1 MYDIVNKI
9 SALNLPKE
17 VYPNIPKFYASFSDD
32 LVTLEEL
39 KEKVGYLTSKGIAI
53 TKPSQVKIFSLPLD
67 FIKNQVEQAEK
78 LGLLDMFIS
87 DPTRISSTE
96 LFQRLSYVM
105 SLNETLKDEK
115 GKYSKILFNKKEFD
129 RRYGV
134 DYLTKEK
141 DDNIKVETTNNNEEK
156 VVKEETVSQTNTSLD
171 DLSSEVEKAMNAI
184 TAEPIVENP
193 VKDVKPVETQVEA
206 VVEPVVE
213 APVQEVTSSEHE
225 DVNPYVMALSKE
237 QTIRLDDEMLA
248 RFEDLTAHLKNVL
261 ITLGYSDEIDGTKSD
276 NLIKLLTSGV
286 TEEREILYYTLTYNK
301 NLTDEEKVSIY
312 KSMKYLEKIGFSKDD
327 IAYMMENTPEKFI
340 ELLKEQKKLVTE
352 NISYLKD
359 LGVTNYQDIFLKFYE
374 MFLMDNSNFIAIFSK
389 YEKEDLIEKLK
400 KNINIVEFL

>member
-96 LFQRLSYVM
+96 LFKRLSYVM

-156 VVKEETVSQTNTSLD
+156 AVKEETVSQTNTSLD

-193 VKDVKPVETQVEA
+193 VKDVEPIETHVEVA
-206 VVEPVVE
+206 SEPINE
-213 APVQEVTSSEHE
+213 SSVQEVTPVNNPSEVE

-312 KSMKYLEKIGFSKDD
+312 KAID
-327 IAYMMENTPEKFI
+327 N
-340 ELLKEQKKLVTE
+340 ELKL
-352 NISYLKD
+352 
-359 LGVTNYQDIFLKFYE
+359 TNNGELS
-374 MFLMDNSNFIAIFSK
+374 L
-389 YEKEDLIEKLK
+389 
-400 KNINIVEFL
+400 

>member
-9 SALNLPKE
+9 SVLNLPKE

-39 KEKVGYLTSKGIAI
+39 KEKMGYLTSKGIAI
-53 TKPSQVKIFSLPLD
+53 TKPSQVKVFSLPLD
-67 FIKNQVEQAEK
+67 FIKSQVEQAEK

-141 DDNIKVETTNNNEEK
+141 DDNVKIETTNNNEEN
-156 VVKEETVSQTNTSLD
+156 VVKEETISQTNTSLD
-171 DLSSEVEKAMNAI
+171 DLSSEVEKAMNTI

-193 VKDVKPVETQVEA
+193 VKDVEPVETHVEVA
-206 VVEPVVE
+206 SEPINE
-213 APVQEVTSSEHE
+213 SPVQEVTSVNNPSETE
-225 DVNPYVMALSKE
+225 EINPYVMALSKE

-286 TEEREILYYTLTYNK
+286 TEKREILYYTLTYNK

-312 KSMKYLEKIGFSKDD
+312 KAID
-327 IAYMMENTPEKFI
+327 N
-340 ELLKEQKKLVTE
+340 ELKL
-352 NISYLKD
+352 
-359 LGVTNYQDIFLKFYE
+359 TNNGELS
-374 MFLMDNSNFIAIFSK
+374 L
-389 YEKEDLIEKLK
+389 
-400 KNINIVEFL
+400 

>member
-9 SALNLPKE
+9 SVLNLPKE

-39 KEKVGYLTSKGIAI
+39 KEKMGYLTSKGIAI
-53 TKPSQVKIFSLPLD
+53 TKPSQVKVFSLPLD
-67 FIKNQVEQAEK
+67 FIKSQVEQAEK

-134 DYLTKEK
+134 EYLTKEK
-141 DDNIKVETTNNNEEK
+141 DNDVKIETTNNNEEN
-156 VVKEETVSQTNTSLD
+156 VVKEETISQTNTSLD
-171 DLSSEVEKAMNAI
+171 DLSSEVEKAMNTI

-193 VKDVKPVETQVEA
+193 VKDVEPIETHVEVA
-206 VVEPVVE
+206 SEPINE
-213 APVQEVTSSEHE
+213 SPVQEVTSVNNPSETE
-225 DVNPYVMALSKE
+225 EINPYVMALSKE

-286 TEEREILYYTLTYNK
+286 TEKREILYYTLTYNK

-312 KSMKYLEKIGFSKDD
+312 KAID
-327 IAYMMENTPEKFI
+327 N
-340 ELLKEQKKLVTE
+340 ELKL
-352 NISYLKD
+352 
-359 LGVTNYQDIFLKFYE
+359 TNNGELS
-374 MFLMDNSNFIAIFSK
+374 L
-389 YEKEDLIEKLK
+389 
-400 KNINIVEFL
+400 

>member
-9 SALNLPKE
+9 SVLNLPKE

-39 KEKVGYLTSKGIAI
+39 KEKMGYLTSKGIAI
-53 TKPSQVKIFSLPLD
+53 TKPSQVKVFSLPLD
-67 FIKNQVEQAEK
+67 FIKSQVEQAEK

-141 DDNIKVETTNNNEEK
+141 DDNVKVETTNNNEEN
-156 VVKEETVSQTNTSLD
+156 VVKEETISQTNTSLD
-171 DLSSEVEKAMNAI
+171 DLSSEVEKAMNTI

-193 VKDVKPVETQVEA
+193 VKDVEHVEVA
-206 VVEPVVE
+206 SEPINE
-213 APVQEVTSSEHE
+213 SPVQEVTPVNNPSETE
-225 DVNPYVMALSKE
+225 EINPYVMALSKE

-286 TEEREILYYTLTYNK
+286 TEKREILYYTLTYNK

-312 KSMKYLEKIGFSKDD
+312 KAID
-327 IAYMMENTPEKFI
+327 N
-340 ELLKEQKKLVTE
+340 ELKL
-352 NISYLKD
+352 
-359 LGVTNYQDIFLKFYE
+359 TNNGELS
-374 MFLMDNSNFIAIFSK
+374 L
-389 YEKEDLIEKLK
+389 
-400 KNINIVEFL
+400 

>member
-9 SALNLPKE
+9 SVLNLPKE

-39 KEKVGYLTSKGIAI
+39 KEKMGYLTSKGIAI
-53 TKPSQVKIFSLPLD
+53 TKPSQVKVFSLPLD
-67 FIKNQVEQAEK
+67 FIKSQVEQAEK

-96 LFQRLSYVM
+96 LFKRLSYVM

-141 DDNIKVETTNNNEEK
+141 DDNVKVETTNNNEEN
-156 VVKEETVSQTNTSLD
+156 VVKEETISQTNTSLD
-171 DLSSEVEKAMNAI
+171 DLNSEVEKAMNTI

-193 VKDVKPVETQVEA
+193 VKDVEPVETHVEVA
-206 VVEPVVE
+206 SEPINE
-213 APVQEVTSSEHE
+213 SPVQEVTPVNNPSETE
-225 DVNPYVMALSKE
+225 EINPYVMALSKE

-286 TEEREILYYTLTYNK
+286 TEKREILYYTLTYNK

-312 KSMKYLEKIGFSKDD
+312 KAID
-327 IAYMMENTPEKFI
+327 N
-340 ELLKEQKKLVTE
+340 ELKL
-352 NISYLKD
+352 
-359 LGVTNYQDIFLKFYE
+359 TNNGELS
-374 MFLMDNSNFIAIFSK
+374 L
-389 YEKEDLIEKLK
+389 
-400 KNINIVEFL
+400 

>member
-9 SALNLPKE
+9 SVLNLPKE

-39 KEKVGYLTSKGIAI
+39 KEKMGYLTSKGIAI
-53 TKPSQVKIFSLPLD
+53 TKPSQVKVFSLPLD
-67 FIKNQVEQAEK
+67 FIKSQVEQAEK

-141 DDNIKVETTNNNEEK
+141 DNDVKVETTNNNEEN
-156 VVKEETVSQTNTSLD
+156 VVKEETISQTNTSLD
-171 DLSSEVEKAMNAI
+171 DLSSEVEKAMNTI

-193 VKDVKPVETQVEA
+193 VKDVEPVETHVEVA
-206 VVEPVVE
+206 SEPINE
-213 APVQEVTSSEHE
+213 SPVQEVTSVNNPSETE
-225 DVNPYVMALSKE
+225 EINPYVMALSKE

-286 TEEREILYYTLTYNK
+286 TEKREILYYTLTYNK

-312 KSMKYLEKIGFSKDD
+312 KAID
-327 IAYMMENTPEKFI
+327 N
-340 ELLKEQKKLVTE
+340 ELKL
-352 NISYLKD
+352 
-359 LGVTNYQDIFLKFYE
+359 TNNGELS
-374 MFLMDNSNFIAIFSK
+374 L
-389 YEKEDLIEKLK
+389 
-400 KNINIVEFL
+400 

>member
-141 DDNIKVETTNNNEEK
+141 DDNVKVETTNNNEEK

-193 VKDVKPVETQVEA
+193 VKDVEPIETKVEA
-206 VVEPVVE
+206 VVEPAVE
-213 APVQEVTSSEHE
+213 APVQEVTLSEHD

-276 NLIKLLTSGV
+276 NLIKLLTSGI

-312 KSMKYLEKIGFSKDD
+312 KAID
-327 IAYMMENTPEKFI
+327 N
-340 ELLKEQKKLVTE
+340 ELKL
-352 NISYLKD
+352 
-359 LGVTNYQDIFLKFYE
+359 TNNGELS
-374 MFLMDNSNFIAIFSK
+374 L
-389 YEKEDLIEKLK
+389 
-400 KNINIVEFL
+400 

>member
-39 KEKVGYLTSKGIAI
+39 KEKMGYLASKGIAI

-67 FIKNQVEQAEK
+67 FIKSQVEQAEK

-96 LFQRLSYVM
+96 LFKRLSYVM

-134 DYLTKEK
+134 EYLTKEK
-141 DDNIKVETTNNNEEK
+141 DDNVKVETTNNNEEN
-156 VVKEETVSQTNTSLD
+156 VVKKETVSQTNTSLD
-171 DLSSEVEKAMNAI
+171 DLSSEVEKAMNTI

-193 VKDVKPVETQVEA
+193 VKDVESVETHVEVA
-206 VVEPVVE
+206 SEPINESSVQKVT
-213 APVQEVTSSEHE
+213 PVNTPTEVE

-312 KSMKYLEKIGFSKDD
+312 NAID
-327 IAYMMENTPEKFI
+327 N
-340 ELLKEQKKLVTE
+340 ELKL
-352 NISYLKD
+352 
-359 LGVTNYQDIFLKFYE
+359 TNNGELS
-374 MFLMDNSNFIAIFSK
+374 L
-389 YEKEDLIEKLK
+389 
-400 KNINIVEFL
+400 

>member
-9 SALNLPKE
+9 SVLNLPKE

-39 KEKVGYLTSKGIAI
+39 KEKMGYLTSKGIAI
-53 TKPSQVKIFSLPLD
+53 TKPSQVKVFSLPLD
-67 FIKNQVEQAEK
+67 FIKSQVEQAEK

-96 LFQRLSYVM
+96 LFQRLNYVM

-141 DDNIKVETTNNNEEK
+141 GDNVKVETTNNNEEN

-171 DLSSEVEKAMNAI
+171 DLSSEVEKAMNTI

-193 VKDVKPVETQVEA
+193 VKDVEPIETQVEVA
-206 VVEPVVE
+206 SEPINE
-213 APVQEVTSSEHE
+213 SPVQEVTPVNNPSETE
-225 DVNPYVMALSKE
+225 EINPYVMALSKE

-248 RFEDLTAHLKNVL
+248 IFEDLTAHLKNVL

-286 TEEREILYYTLTYNK
+286 TEKREILYYTLTYNK

-312 KSMKYLEKIGFSKDD
+312 KAID
-327 IAYMMENTPEKFI
+327 N
-340 ELLKEQKKLVTE
+340 ELKL
-352 NISYLKD
+352 
-359 LGVTNYQDIFLKFYE
+359 TNNGELS
-374 MFLMDNSNFIAIFSK
+374 L
-389 YEKEDLIEKLK
+389 
-400 KNINIVEFL
+400 

>member
-9 SALNLPKE
+9 SVLNLPKE

-39 KEKVGYLTSKGIAI
+39 KEKMGYLTSKGIAI
-53 TKPSQVKIFSLPLD
+53 TKPSQVKVFSLPLD
-67 FIKNQVEQAEK
+67 FIKSQVEQAEK

-96 LFQRLSYVM
+96 LFKRLSYVM

-141 DDNIKVETTNNNEEK
+141 DDNVKVETTNNNEEN
-156 VVKEETVSQTNTSLD
+156 VVKEETISQTNTSLD
-171 DLSSEVEKAMNAI
+171 DLSSEVEKAMNTI

-193 VKDVKPVETQVEA
+193 VKDVEPIETHVE
-206 VVEPVVE
+206 VVSEPINE
-213 APVQEVTSSEHE
+213 SPVQEVTSVNNPSETE
-225 DVNPYVMALSKE
+225 EINPYVMALSKE

-286 TEEREILYYTLTYNK
+286 TEKREILYYTLTYNK

-312 KSMKYLEKIGFSKDD
+312 KAID
-327 IAYMMENTPEKFI
+327 N
-340 ELLKEQKKLVTE
+340 ELKL
-352 NISYLKD
+352 
-359 LGVTNYQDIFLKFYE
+359 TNNGELS
-374 MFLMDNSNFIAIFSK
+374 L
-389 YEKEDLIEKLK
+389 
-400 KNINIVEFL
+400 

>member
-9 SALNLPKE
+9 SVLNLPKE

-39 KEKVGYLTSKGIAI
+39 KEKMGYLTSKGIAI
-53 TKPSQVKIFSLPLD
+53 TKPSQVKVFSLPLD
-67 FIKNQVEQAEK
+67 FIKSQVEQAEK

-141 DDNIKVETTNNNEEK
+141 DNDVKIETI
-156 VVKEETVSQTNTSLD
+156 SQTNTSLD
-171 DLSSEVEKAMNAI
+171 DLSSEVEKAMNTI

-193 VKDVKPVETQVEA
+193 VKDVEPIETHVEVA
-206 VVEPVVE
+206 SEPINE
-213 APVQEVTSSEHE
+213 SPVQEVTPVNNPSETE
-225 DVNPYVMALSKE
+225 EINPYVMALSKE

-286 TEEREILYYTLTYNK
+286 TEKREILYYTLTYNK

-312 KSMKYLEKIGFSKDD
+312 KAID
-327 IAYMMENTPEKFI
+327 N
-340 ELLKEQKKLVTE
+340 ELKL
-352 NISYLKD
+352 
-359 LGVTNYQDIFLKFYE
+359 TNNGELS
-374 MFLMDNSNFIAIFSK
+374 L
-389 YEKEDLIEKLK
+389 
-400 KNINIVEFL
+400 

>member
-9 SALNLPKE
+9 SVLNLPKE

-39 KEKVGYLTSKGIAI
+39 KEKMGYLTSKGIAI
-53 TKPSQVKIFSLPLD
+53 TKPSQVKVFSLPLD
-67 FIKNQVEQAEK
+67 FIKSQVEQAEK

-96 LFQRLSYVM
+96 LFKRLSYVM

-134 DYLTKEK
+134 EYLTKEK
-141 DDNIKVETTNNNEEK
+141 DDNVKVETSNNNEEN
-156 VVKEETVSQTNTSLD
+156 VVKKETVSQTNTSLD
-171 DLSSEVEKAMNAI
+171 DLSSEVEKAMNTI

-193 VKDVKPVETQVEA
+193 VKDVEPIETHVEVA
-206 VVEPVVE
+206 SEPINE
-213 APVQEVTSSEHE
+213 SSVQEVTSVNTPTEVE

-312 KSMKYLEKIGFSKDD
+312 NAID
-327 IAYMMENTPEKFI
+327 N
-340 ELLKEQKKLVTE
+340 ELKL
-352 NISYLKD
+352 
-359 LGVTNYQDIFLKFYE
+359 TNNGELS
-374 MFLMDNSNFIAIFSK
+374 L
-389 YEKEDLIEKLK
+389 
-400 KNINIVEFL
+400 

>member
-9 SALNLPKE
+9 SVLNLPKE

-39 KEKVGYLTSKGIAI
+39 KEKMGYLTSKGIAV
-53 TKPSQVKIFSLPLD
+53 TKPSQVKVFSLPLD
-67 FIKNQVEQAEK
+67 FIKSQVEQAEK

-141 DDNIKVETTNNNEEK
+141 DNDVKIETI
-156 VVKEETVSQTNTSLD
+156 SQTNTSLD
-171 DLSSEVEKAMNAI
+171 DLSSEVEKAMNTI

-193 VKDVKPVETQVEA
+193 VKDVEHVEVA
-206 VVEPVVE
+206 SEPINE
-213 APVQEVTSSEHE
+213 SPVQEVTPVNNPSETE
-225 DVNPYVMALSKE
+225 EINPYVMALSKE

-286 TEEREILYYTLTYNK
+286 TEKREILYYTLTYNK

-312 KSMKYLEKIGFSKDD
+312 KAID
-327 IAYMMENTPEKFI
+327 N
-340 ELLKEQKKLVTE
+340 ELKL
-352 NISYLKD
+352 
-359 LGVTNYQDIFLKFYE
+359 TNNGELS
-374 MFLMDNSNFIAIFSK
+374 L
-389 YEKEDLIEKLK
+389 
-400 KNINIVEFL
+400 

>member
-39 KEKVGYLTSKGIAI
+39 KEKMGYLTSKGIAI
-53 TKPSQVKIFSLPLD
+53 TKPSQVKVFSLPLD
-67 FIKNQVEQAEK
+67 FIKSQVEQAEK
-78 LGLLDMFIS
+78 LGLLDMFVS

-96 LFQRLSYVM
+96 LFKRLSYVM

-141 DDNIKVETTNNNEEK
+141 DDNVKVETTNSNEEN

-171 DLSSEVEKAMNAI
+171 DLSSEVEKAMNTI

-193 VKDVKPVETQVEA
+193 VKDVESVETHVEVA
-206 VVEPVVE
+206 SEPINESSVQKVT
-213 APVQEVTSSEHE
+213 PVNTPTEVE

-237 QTIRLDDEMLA
+237 QTIRLDDEMLV

-312 KSMKYLEKIGFSKDD
+312 NAID
-327 IAYMMENTPEKFI
+327 N
-340 ELLKEQKKLVTE
+340 ELKL
-352 NISYLKD
+352 
-359 LGVTNYQDIFLKFYE
+359 TNNGELS
-374 MFLMDNSNFIAIFSK
+374 L
-389 YEKEDLIEKLK
+389 
-400 KNINIVEFL
+400 

>member
-9 SALNLPKE
+9 SVLNLPKE

-39 KEKVGYLTSKGIAI
+39 KEKMGYLTSKGIAI
-53 TKPSQVKIFSLPLD
+53 TKPSQVKVFSLPLD
-67 FIKNQVEQAEK
+67 FIKSQVEQAEK

-141 DDNIKVETTNNNEEK
+141 DDNVKVETTNNNEEN
-156 VVKEETVSQTNTSLD
+156 VVKEETISQTNTSLD
-171 DLSSEVEKAMNAI
+171 DLSSDVEKAMNTI

-193 VKDVKPVETQVEA
+193 VNDVEPVETHVEVA
-206 VVEPVVE
+206 SEPINE
-213 APVQEVTSSEHE
+213 SPVQEVTPVNNPSETE
-225 DVNPYVMALSKE
+225 EINPYVMALSKE

-286 TEEREILYYTLTYNK
+286 TEKREILYYTLTYNK

-312 KSMKYLEKIGFSKDD
+312 KAID
-327 IAYMMENTPEKFI
+327 N
-340 ELLKEQKKLVTE
+340 ELKL
-352 NISYLKD
+352 
-359 LGVTNYQDIFLKFYE
+359 TNNGELS
-374 MFLMDNSNFIAIFSK
+374 L
-389 YEKEDLIEKLK
+389 
-400 KNINIVEFL
+400 

>member
-1 MYDIVNKI
+1 MYIACRDVIILRGYLDIKERRKKI
-9 SALNLPKE
+9 KAL
-17 VYPNIPKFYASFSDD
+17 ID
-32 LVTLEEL
+32 LSVEEL
-39 KEKVGYLTSKGIAI
+39 KEKMGYLTSKGIAI
-53 TKPSQVKIFSLPLD
+53 TKPSQVKVFSLPLD
-67 FIKNQVEQAEK
+67 FIKSQVEQAEK

-141 DDNIKVETTNNNEEK
+141 DDNVKVETTNNNEEN
-156 VVKEETVSQTNTSLD
+156 VVKEETISQTNTSLD
-171 DLSSEVEKAMNAI
+171 DLSSEVEKAMNTI

-193 VKDVKPVETQVEA
+193 VKDVEPVETHVEVA
-206 VVEPVVE
+206 SEPINE
-213 APVQEVTSSEHE
+213 SPVQEVTPVNNPSETE
-225 DVNPYVMALSKE
+225 EINPYVMALSKE

-286 TEEREILYYTLTYNK
+286 TEKREILYYTLTYNK

-312 KSMKYLEKIGFSKDD
+312 KAID
-327 IAYMMENTPEKFI
+327 N
-340 ELLKEQKKLVTE
+340 ELKL
-352 NISYLKD
+352 
-359 LGVTNYQDIFLKFYE
+359 TNNGELS
-374 MFLMDNSNFIAIFSK
+374 L
-389 YEKEDLIEKLK
+389 
-400 KNINIVEFL
+400 

>member
-9 SALNLPKE
+9 SVLNLPKE

-39 KEKVGYLTSKGIAI
+39 KEKMGYLTSKGIAI
-53 TKPSQVKIFSLPLD
+53 TKPSQVKVFSLPLD
-67 FIKNQVEQAEK
+67 FIKSQVEQAEK

-141 DDNIKVETTNNNEEK
+141 DNDVKIETTNNNEEN
-156 VVKEETVSQTNTSLD
+156 VVKEETISQTNTSLD
-171 DLSSEVEKAMNAI
+171 DLNSEVEKAMNTI

-193 VKDVKPVETQVEA
+193 VKDVEPVETHVEVA
-206 VVEPVVE
+206 SEPINE
-213 APVQEVTSSEHE
+213 SPVQEETPVNNPSEVE
-225 DVNPYVMALSKE
+225 EVNPYVMALSKE

-286 TEEREILYYTLTYNK
+286 TEKREILYYTLTYNK

-312 KSMKYLEKIGFSKDD
+312 KAID
-327 IAYMMENTPEKFI
+327 N
-340 ELLKEQKKLVTE
+340 ELKL
-352 NISYLKD
+352 
-359 LGVTNYQDIFLKFYE
+359 TNNGELS
-374 MFLMDNSNFIAIFSK
+374 L
-389 YEKEDLIEKLK
+389 
-400 KNINIVEFL
+400 

>member
-141 DDNIKVETTNNNEEK
+141 NDNVKVETTNNNEEN

-171 DLSSEVEKAMNAI
+171 DLSSEVEKAMNTI

-193 VKDVKPVETQVEA
+193 VKDVEPVETHVEVA
-206 VVEPVVE
+206 SEPINE
-213 APVQEVTSSEHE
+213 SSVQEVTSVNTPTEVE

-312 KSMKYLEKIGFSKDD
+312 NAID
-327 IAYMMENTPEKFI
+327 N
-340 ELLKEQKKLVTE
+340 ELKL
-352 NISYLKD
+352 
-359 LGVTNYQDIFLKFYE
+359 TNNGELS
-374 MFLMDNSNFIAIFSK
+374 L
-389 YEKEDLIEKLK
+389 
-400 KNINIVEFL
+400 

>member
-9 SALNLPKE
+9 SVLNLPKE

-39 KEKVGYLTSKGIAI
+39 KEKMGYLTSKGIAI
-53 TKPSQVKIFSLPLD
+53 TKPSQVKVFSLPLD
-67 FIKNQVEQAEK
+67 FIKSQVEQAEK

-141 DDNIKVETTNNNEEK
+141 DNDVKVETTNNNEEN
-156 VVKEETVSQTNTSLD
+156 VVKEETISQTNTSLD
-171 DLSSEVEKAMNAI
+171 DLSSEVEKAMNTI

-193 VKDVKPVETQVEA
+193 VKDVEPIETHVEVA
-206 VVEPVVE
+206 SEPINE
-213 APVQEVTSSEHE
+213 SPVQEVTSVNNPSETE
-225 DVNPYVMALSKE
+225 EINPYVMALSKE

-286 TEEREILYYTLTYNK
+286 TEKREILYYTLTYNK

-312 KSMKYLEKIGFSKDD
+312 KAID
-327 IAYMMENTPEKFI
+327 N
-340 ELLKEQKKLVTE
+340 ELKL
-352 NISYLKD
+352 
-359 LGVTNYQDIFLKFYE
+359 TNNGELS
-374 MFLMDNSNFIAIFSK
+374 L
-389 YEKEDLIEKLK
+389 
-400 KNINIVEFL
+400 

>member
-9 SALNLPKE
+9 SVLNLPKE

-39 KEKVGYLTSKGIAI
+39 KEKMGYLTSKGIAI
-53 TKPSQVKIFSLPLD
+53 TKPSQVKVFSLPLD
-67 FIKNQVEQAEK
+67 FIKSQVEQAEK

-96 LFQRLSYVM
+96 LFKRLSYVM

-141 DDNIKVETTNNNEEK
+141 DND
-156 VVKEETVSQTNTSLD
+156 VKEETISQTNTSLD
-171 DLSSEVEKAMNAI
+171 DLSSEVEKAMNTI

-193 VKDVKPVETQVEA
+193 VKDVEPIETHVEVA
-206 VVEPVVE
+206 SEPINE
-213 APVQEVTSSEHE
+213 SPVQEVTSVNNPSETE
-225 DVNPYVMALSKE
+225 EINPYVMALSKE

-286 TEEREILYYTLTYNK
+286 TEKREILYYTLTYNK

-312 KSMKYLEKIGFSKDD
+312 KAID
-327 IAYMMENTPEKFI
+327 N
-340 ELLKEQKKLVTE
+340 ELKL
-352 NISYLKD
+352 
-359 LGVTNYQDIFLKFYE
+359 TNNGELS
-374 MFLMDNSNFIAIFSK
+374 L
-389 YEKEDLIEKLK
+389 
-400 KNINIVEFL
+400 

>member
-9 SALNLPKE
+9 SVLNLPKE

-39 KEKVGYLTSKGIAI
+39 KEKMGYLTSKGIAI
-53 TKPSQVKIFSLPLD
+53 TKPSQVKVFSLPLD
-67 FIKNQVEQAEK
+67 FIKSQVEQAEK

-96 LFQRLSYVM
+96 LFKRLSYVM

-141 DDNIKVETTNNNEEK
+141 DDNVKVETTNNNEEN
-156 VVKEETVSQTNTSLD
+156 VVKEETISQTNTSLD
-171 DLSSEVEKAMNAI
+171 DLSSEVEKAMNTI

-193 VKDVKPVETQVEA
+193 VKDVEPVEVA
-206 VVEPVVE
+206 SEPINE
-213 APVQEVTSSEHE
+213 SPVQEVTPVNNPSETE
-225 DVNPYVMALSKE
+225 EINPYVMALSKE

-276 NLIKLLTSGV
+276 NLIKLLTSGI
-286 TEEREILYYTLTYNK
+286 TEKREILYYTLTYNK

-312 KSMKYLEKIGFSKDD
+312 KAID
-327 IAYMMENTPEKFI
+327 N
-340 ELLKEQKKLVTE
+340 ELKL
-352 NISYLKD
+352 
-359 LGVTNYQDIFLKFYE
+359 TNNGELS
-374 MFLMDNSNFIAIFSK
+374 L
-389 YEKEDLIEKLK
+389 
-400 KNINIVEFL
+400 

>member
-39 KEKVGYLTSKGIAI
+39 KEKMGYLTSKGIAI
-53 TKPSQVKIFSLPLD
+53 TKPSQVKVFSLPLD
-67 FIKNQVEQAEK
+67 FIKSQVEQAEK

-312 KSMKYLEKIGFSKDD
+312 KAID
-327 IAYMMENTPEKFI
+327 N
-340 ELLKEQKKLVTE
+340 ELKL
-352 NISYLKD
+352 
-359 LGVTNYQDIFLKFYE
+359 TNSGELS
-374 MFLMDNSNFIAIFSK
+374 L
-389 YEKEDLIEKLK
+389 
-400 KNINIVEFL
+400 

>member
-39 KEKVGYLTSKGIAI
+39 KEKMGYLTSKGIAI
-53 TKPSQVKIFSLPLD
+53 TKPSQVKVFSLPLD
-67 FIKNQVEQAEK
+67 FIKSQVEQAEK

-96 LFQRLSYVM
+96 LFKRLSYVM

-134 DYLTKEK
+134 EYLTKEK
-141 DDNIKVETTNNNEEK
+141 DDDVKVETTNNNEEN
-156 VVKEETVSQTNTSLD
+156 VVKKENVSQTNTSLD
-171 DLSSEVEKAMNAI
+171 NLSSEVEKAMNTI

-193 VKDVKPVETQVEA
+193 VKDVEPIETHVEVA
-206 VVEPVVE
+206 SEPINE
-213 APVQEVTSSEHE
+213 SSVQEVTPVNNPSEVE

-312 KSMKYLEKIGFSKDD
+312 KAID
-327 IAYMMENTPEKFI
+327 N
-340 ELLKEQKKLVTE
+340 ELKL
-352 NISYLKD
+352 
-359 LGVTNYQDIFLKFYE
+359 TNNGELS
-374 MFLMDNSNFIAIFSK
+374 L
-389 YEKEDLIEKLK
+389 
-400 KNINIVEFL
+400 

>member
-39 KEKVGYLTSKGIAI
+39 KEKMGYLTSKGIAI
-53 TKPSQVKIFSLPLD
+53 TKPSQVKVFSLPLD
-67 FIKNQVEQAEK
+67 FIKSQVEQAEK

-105 SLNETLKDEK
+105 SLNGTLKDEK

-134 DYLTKEK
+134 EYLTKEK
-141 DDNIKVETTNNNEEK
+141 DDNVKVETSNNNEEN
-156 VVKEETVSQTNTSLD
+156 VVKKGTVSQTNTSLD
-171 DLSSEVEKAMNAI
+171 DLSSEVEKAMNTI

-193 VKDVKPVETQVEA
+193 VKDVEPVETHVEVA
-206 VVEPVVE
+206 SEPINE
-213 APVQEVTSSEHE
+213 SSIQEVIPVNTPSEVE

-312 KSMKYLEKIGFSKDD
+312 KAID
-327 IAYMMENTPEKFI
+327 N
-340 ELLKEQKKLVTE
+340 ELKL
-352 NISYLKD
+352 
-359 LGVTNYQDIFLKFYE
+359 TNNGELS
-374 MFLMDNSNFIAIFSK
+374 L
-389 YEKEDLIEKLK
+389 
-400 KNINIVEFL
+400 

>member
-9 SALNLPKE
+9 SVLNLPKE

-39 KEKVGYLTSKGIAI
+39 KEKMGYLTSKGIAI
-53 TKPSQVKIFSLPLD
+53 TKPSQVKVFSLPLD
-67 FIKNQVEQAEK
+67 FIKSQVEQAEK

-134 DYLTKEK
+134 DYLTKEN
-141 DDNIKVETTNNNEEK
+141 DDNVKVETINNNEEN
-156 VVKEETVSQTNTSLD
+156 VVKEETISQTNTSLD
-171 DLSSEVEKAMNAI
+171 DLSSEVEKAMNTI

-193 VKDVKPVETQVEA
+193 VKDVEPVEVA
-206 VVEPVVE
+206 SEPINE
-213 APVQEVTSSEHE
+213 SPVQEVTPVNNPSETE
-225 DVNPYVMALSKE
+225 EINPYVMALSKE

-286 TEEREILYYTLTYNK
+286 TEKREILYYTLTYNK

-312 KSMKYLEKIGFSKDD
+312 KAID
-327 IAYMMENTPEKFI
+327 N
-340 ELLKEQKKLVTE
+340 ELKL
-352 NISYLKD
+352 
-359 LGVTNYQDIFLKFYE
+359 TNNGELS
-374 MFLMDNSNFIAIFSK
+374 L
-389 YEKEDLIEKLK
+389 
-400 KNINIVEFL
+400 

>member
-9 SALNLPKE
+9 SVLNLPKE

-39 KEKVGYLTSKGIAI
+39 KEKMGYLTSKGIAI
-53 TKPSQVKIFSLPLD
+53 TKPSQVKVFSLPLD
-67 FIKNQVEQAEK
+67 FIKSQVEQAEK

-134 DYLTKEK
+134 EYLTKEN
-141 DDNIKVETTNNNEEK
+141 DDNVKVETI
-156 VVKEETVSQTNTSLD
+156 SQTNTSLD
-171 DLSSEVEKAMNAI
+171 DLSSEVEKAMNTI

-193 VKDVKPVETQVEA
+193 VKDVEPIETHVEVA
-206 VVEPVVE
+206 SEPINE
-213 APVQEVTSSEHE
+213 SPVQEVTSVNNPSETE
-225 DVNPYVMALSKE
+225 EINPYVMALSKE

-286 TEEREILYYTLTYNK
+286 TEKREILYYTLTYNK

-312 KSMKYLEKIGFSKDD
+312 KAID
-327 IAYMMENTPEKFI
+327 N
-340 ELLKEQKKLVTE
+340 ELKL
-352 NISYLKD
+352 
-359 LGVTNYQDIFLKFYE
+359 TNNGELS
-374 MFLMDNSNFIAIFSK
+374 L
-389 YEKEDLIEKLK
+389 
-400 KNINIVEFL
+400 

>member
-9 SALNLPKE
+9 SVLNLPKE

-39 KEKVGYLTSKGIAI
+39 KEKMGYLTSKGIAI
-53 TKPSQVKIFSLPLD
+53 TKPSQVKVFSLPLD
-67 FIKNQVEQAEK
+67 FIKSQVEQAEK

-96 LFQRLSYVM
+96 LFKRLSYVM

-141 DDNIKVETTNNNEEK
+141 DNDVKVETTNNNEEN
-156 VVKEETVSQTNTSLD
+156 VVKEETISQTNTSLD
-171 DLSSEVEKAMNAI
+171 DLSSEVEKAMNTI

-193 VKDVKPVETQVEA
+193 VKDVEPIETHVEVA
-206 VVEPVVE
+206 SEPINE
-213 APVQEVTSSEHE
+213 SPVQEVTPVNNPSETE
-225 DVNPYVMALSKE
+225 EINPYVMALSKE

-286 TEEREILYYTLTYNK
+286 TEKREILYYTLTYNK

-312 KSMKYLEKIGFSKDD
+312 KAID
-327 IAYMMENTPEKFI
+327 N
-340 ELLKEQKKLVTE
+340 ELKL
-352 NISYLKD
+352 
-359 LGVTNYQDIFLKFYE
+359 TNNGELS
-374 MFLMDNSNFIAIFSK
+374 L
-389 YEKEDLIEKLK
+389 
-400 KNINIVEFL
+400 

>member
-9 SALNLPKE
+9 SVLNLPKE

-39 KEKVGYLTSKGIAI
+39 KEKMGYLTSKGIAI
-53 TKPSQVKIFSLPLD
+53 TKPSQVKVFSLPLD
-67 FIKNQVEQAEK
+67 FIKSQVEQAEK

-96 LFQRLSYVM
+96 LFQRLNYVM

-141 DDNIKVETTNNNEEK
+141 DNDVKIETTNNNEEN
-156 VVKEETVSQTNTSLD
+156 VVKEGTISQTNTSLD
-171 DLSSEVEKAMNAI
+171 DLSSEVEKAMNTI

-193 VKDVKPVETQVEA
+193 VKDVEPIETHVEVA
-206 VVEPVVE
+206 SEPINE
-213 APVQEVTSSEHE
+213 SPVQEVTSVNNPSETE
-225 DVNPYVMALSKE
+225 EINPYVMALSKE

-286 TEEREILYYTLTYNK
+286 TEKREILYYTLTYNK

-312 KSMKYLEKIGFSKDD
+312 KAID
-327 IAYMMENTPEKFI
+327 N
-340 ELLKEQKKLVTE
+340 ELKL
-352 NISYLKD
+352 
-359 LGVTNYQDIFLKFYE
+359 TNNGELS
-374 MFLMDNSNFIAIFSK
+374 L
-389 YEKEDLIEKLK
+389 
-400 KNINIVEFL
+400 

>member
-39 KEKVGYLTSKGIAI
+39 KEKMGYLTSKGIAI
-53 TKPSQVKIFSLPLD
+53 TKPSQVKVFSLPLD
-67 FIKNQVEQAEK
+67 FIKSQVEQAEK

-96 LFQRLSYVM
+96 LFKRLSYVM

-134 DYLTKEK
+134 EYLTKEK
-141 DDNIKVETTNNNEEK
+141 DDNVKVETTNNNEEN

-171 DLSSEVEKAMNAI
+171 DLSSEVEKAMNTI

-193 VKDVKPVETQVEA
+193 VKDVEPIETHVEVA
-206 VVEPVVE
+206 SEPINE
-213 APVQEVTSSEHE
+213 SSVQEVTPVNTPSEVE

-312 KSMKYLEKIGFSKDD
+312 KAID
-327 IAYMMENTPEKFI
+327 N
-340 ELLKEQKKLVTE
+340 ELKL
-352 NISYLKD
+352 
-359 LGVTNYQDIFLKFYE
+359 TNNGELS
-374 MFLMDNSNFIAIFSK
+374 L
-389 YEKEDLIEKLK
+389 
-400 KNINIVEFL
+400 

>member
-9 SALNLPKE
+9 SVLNLPKE

-39 KEKVGYLTSKGIAI
+39 KEKMGYLTSKGIAI
-53 TKPSQVKIFSLPLD
+53 TKPSQVKVFSLPLD
-67 FIKNQVEQAEK
+67 FIKSQVEQAEK

-96 LFQRLSYVM
+96 LFKRLSYVM

-141 DDNIKVETTNNNEEK
+141 DNDVKIETTNNNEEN
-156 VVKEETVSQTNTSLD
+156 VVKEETISQTNTSLD
-171 DLSSEVEKAMNAI
+171 DLSSEVEKAMNTI

-193 VKDVKPVETQVEA
+193 VKDVEPIETHVEVASELIN
-206 VVEPVVE
+206 ES
-213 APVQEVTSSEHE
+213 PVQEVTSVNNPSETE
-225 DVNPYVMALSKE
+225 EINPYVMALSKE

-286 TEEREILYYTLTYNK
+286 TEKREILYYTLTYNK

-312 KSMKYLEKIGFSKDD
+312 KAID
-327 IAYMMENTPEKFI
+327 N
-340 ELLKEQKKLVTE
+340 ELKL
-352 NISYLKD
+352 
-359 LGVTNYQDIFLKFYE
+359 TNNGELS
-374 MFLMDNSNFIAIFSK
+374 L
-389 YEKEDLIEKLK
+389 
-400 KNINIVEFL
+400 

>member
-9 SALNLPKE
+9 SVLNLPKE

-39 KEKVGYLTSKGIAI
+39 KEKMGYLTSKGIAI
-53 TKPSQVKIFSLPLD
+53 TKPSQVKVFSLPLD
-67 FIKNQVEQAEK
+67 FIKSQVEQAEK
-78 LGLLDMFIS
+78 LGLLDMFIN

-96 LFQRLSYVM
+96 LFKRLSYVM

-141 DDNIKVETTNNNEEK
+141 DDNVKVETTNSNEEN
-156 VVKEETVSQTNTSLD
+156 VVKKETVSQTNTSLD
-171 DLSSEVEKAMNAI
+171 DLSSEVEKAMNTI

-193 VKDVKPVETQVEA
+193 VKDVEPVETHVEVA
-206 VVEPVVE
+206 SEPINE
-213 APVQEVTSSEHE
+213 SSVQEVTPVNTTSEVE

-312 KSMKYLEKIGFSKDD
+312 KAID
-327 IAYMMENTPEKFI
+327 N
-340 ELLKEQKKLVTE
+340 ELKL
-352 NISYLKD
+352 
-359 LGVTNYQDIFLKFYE
+359 TNNGELS
-374 MFLMDNSNFIAIFSK
+374 L
-389 YEKEDLIEKLK
+389 
-400 KNINIVEFL
+400 

>member
-9 SALNLPKE
+9 SVLNLPKE

-39 KEKVGYLTSKGIAI
+39 KEKMGYLTSKGIAI
-53 TKPSQVKIFSLPLD
+53 TKPSQVKVFSLPLD
-67 FIKNQVEQAEK
+67 FIKSQVEQAEK

-141 DDNIKVETTNNNEEK
+141 DDDVKIETTNNNEEN
-156 VVKEETVSQTNTSLD
+156 VVKEETISQTNTSLD
-171 DLSSEVEKAMNAI
+171 DLSSEVEKAMNTI

-193 VKDVKPVETQVEA
+193 VKDVEPIETHVE
-206 VVEPVVE
+206 VVSEPINE
-213 APVQEVTSSEHE
+213 SSVQEVTPVNNPSETE
-225 DVNPYVMALSKE
+225 EINPYVMALSKE

-286 TEEREILYYTLTYNK
+286 TEKREILYYTLTYNK

-312 KSMKYLEKIGFSKDD
+312 KAVD
-327 IAYMMENTPEKFI
+327 N
-340 ELLKEQKKLVTE
+340 ELKL
-352 NISYLKD
+352 
-359 LGVTNYQDIFLKFYE
+359 TNNGELS
-374 MFLMDNSNFIAIFSK
+374 L
-389 YEKEDLIEKLK
+389 
-400 KNINIVEFL
+400 

>member
-9 SALNLPKE
+9 SVLNLPKE

-39 KEKVGYLTSKGIAI
+39 KEKMGYLTSKGIAI
-53 TKPSQVKIFSLPLD
+53 TKPSQVKVFSLPLD
-67 FIKNQVEQAEK
+67 FIKSQVEQAEK

-96 LFQRLSYVM
+96 LFKRLSYVM

-141 DDNIKVETTNNNEEK
+141 DDNVKVETTNNNEEN
-156 VVKEETVSQTNTSLD
+156 VVKEETISQTNTSLD
-171 DLSSEVEKAMNAI
+171 DLSSEVEKAMNTI

-193 VKDVKPVETQVEA
+193 VKDVEPVETHVEVA
-206 VVEPVVE
+206 SEPINE
-213 APVQEVTSSEHE
+213 SPVQEVTPVNNPSEVE
-225 DVNPYVMALSKE
+225 EVNPYVMALSKE

-286 TEEREILYYTLTYNK
+286 TEKREILYYTLTYNK

-312 KSMKYLEKIGFSKDD
+312 KAID
-327 IAYMMENTPEKFI
+327 N
-340 ELLKEQKKLVTE
+340 ELKL
-352 NISYLKD
+352 
-359 LGVTNYQDIFLKFYE
+359 TNNGELS
-374 MFLMDNSNFIAIFSK
+374 L
-389 YEKEDLIEKLK
+389 
-400 KNINIVEFL
+400 

>member
-9 SALNLPKE
+9 SVLNLPKE

-39 KEKVGYLTSKGIAI
+39 KEKMGYLTSKGIAI
-53 TKPSQVKIFSLPLD
+53 TKPSQVKVFSLPLD
-67 FIKNQVEQAEK
+67 FIKSQVEQAEK

-141 DDNIKVETTNNNEEK
+141 DND
-156 VVKEETVSQTNTSLD
+156 VKEETISQTNTSLD
-171 DLSSEVEKAMNAI
+171 DLSSEVEKAMNTI

-193 VKDVKPVETQVEA
+193 VKDVEPVETHVEVA
-206 VVEPVVE
+206 SEPINE
-213 APVQEVTSSEHE
+213 SPVQEVTPVNNPSETE
-225 DVNPYVMALSKE
+225 EINPYVMALSKE

-286 TEEREILYYTLTYNK
+286 TEKREILYYTLTYNK

-312 KSMKYLEKIGFSKDD
+312 KAID
-327 IAYMMENTPEKFI
+327 N
-340 ELLKEQKKLVTE
+340 ELKL
-352 NISYLKD
+352 
-359 LGVTNYQDIFLKFYE
+359 TNNGELS
-374 MFLMDNSNFIAIFSK
+374 L
-389 YEKEDLIEKLK
+389 
-400 KNINIVEFL
+400 

>member
-9 SALNLPKE
+9 SVLNLPKE

-39 KEKVGYLTSKGIAI
+39 KEKMGYLTSKGIAI
-53 TKPSQVKIFSLPLD
+53 TKPSQVKVFSLPLD
-67 FIKNQVEQAEK
+67 FIKSQVEQAEK

-141 DDNIKVETTNNNEEK
+141 DNDVKIETTNNNEEN
-156 VVKEETVSQTNTSLD
+156 VVKEETISQTNTSLD
-171 DLSSEVEKAMNAI
+171 DLSSEVEKAMNTI

-193 VKDVKPVETQVEA
+193 VKDVEPIETHVE
-206 VVEPVVE
+206 VVSEPINE
-213 APVQEVTSSEHE
+213 SPVQEVTSVNNPSETE
-225 DVNPYVMALSKE
+225 EINPYVMALSKE

-286 TEEREILYYTLTYNK
+286 TEKREILYYTLTYNK

-312 KSMKYLEKIGFSKDD
+312 KAID
-327 IAYMMENTPEKFI
+327 N
-340 ELLKEQKKLVTE
+340 ELKL
-352 NISYLKD
+352 
-359 LGVTNYQDIFLKFYE
+359 TNNGELS
-374 MFLMDNSNFIAIFSK
+374 L
-389 YEKEDLIEKLK
+389 
-400 KNINIVEFL
+400 

>member
-9 SALNLPKE
+9 SVLNLPKE

-39 KEKVGYLTSKGIAI
+39 KEKMGYLTSKGIAI
-53 TKPSQVKIFSLPLD
+53 TKPSQVKVFSLPLD
-67 FIKNQVEQAEK
+67 FIKSQVEQAEK

-141 DDNIKVETTNNNEEK
+141 DNDVKIETI
-156 VVKEETVSQTNTSLD
+156 SQTNTSLD
-171 DLSSEVEKAMNAI
+171 DLSSEVEKAMNTI

-193 VKDVKPVETQVEA
+193 VKDVEPVETHVEVA
-206 VVEPVVE
+206 SEPINE
-213 APVQEVTSSEHE
+213 SPVQEVTSVNNPSETE
-225 DVNPYVMALSKE
+225 EINPYVMALSKE

-286 TEEREILYYTLTYNK
+286 TEKREILYYTLTYNK

-312 KSMKYLEKIGFSKDD
+312 KAID
-327 IAYMMENTPEKFI
+327 N
-340 ELLKEQKKLVTE
+340 ELKL
-352 NISYLKD
+352 
-359 LGVTNYQDIFLKFYE
+359 TNNGELS
-374 MFLMDNSNFIAIFSK
+374 L
-389 YEKEDLIEKLK
+389 
-400 KNINIVEFL
+400 

>member
-9 SALNLPKE
+9 SVLNLPKE

-39 KEKVGYLTSKGIAI
+39 KEKMGYLTSKGIAI
-53 TKPSQVKIFSLPLD
+53 TKPSQVKVFSLPLD
-67 FIKNQVEQAEK
+67 FIKSQVEQAEK

-141 DDNIKVETTNNNEEK
+141 DNDVKIETTNNNEEN
-156 VVKEETVSQTNTSLD
+156 VVKEETISQTNTSLD
-171 DLSSEVEKAMNAI
+171 DLSSEVEKAMNTI

-193 VKDVKPVETQVEA
+193 VKDVEPVEVA
-206 VVEPVVE
+206 SEPINE
-213 APVQEVTSSEHE
+213 SPVQEVTPVNTTSEVE

-286 TEEREILYYTLTYNK
+286 TEKREILYYTLTYNK

-312 KSMKYLEKIGFSKDD
+312 KAID
-327 IAYMMENTPEKFI
+327 N
-340 ELLKEQKKLVTE
+340 ELKL
-352 NISYLKD
+352 
-359 LGVTNYQDIFLKFYE
+359 TNNGELS
-374 MFLMDNSNFIAIFSK
+374 L
-389 YEKEDLIEKLK
+389 
-400 KNINIVEFL
+400 

>member
-9 SALNLPKE
+9 SVLNLPKE

-39 KEKVGYLTSKGIAI
+39 KEKMGYLTSKGIAI
-53 TKPSQVKIFSLPLD
+53 TKPSQVKVFSLPLD
-67 FIKNQVEQAEK
+67 FIKSQVEQAEK

-141 DDNIKVETTNNNEEK
+141 DNDVKVETTNNNEEN
-156 VVKEETVSQTNTSLD
+156 VVKEETISQTNTSLD
-171 DLSSEVEKAMNAI
+171 DLSSEVEKAMNTI

-193 VKDVKPVETQVEA
+193 VKDVEPVEVA
-206 VVEPVVE
+206 SEPINE
-213 APVQEVTSSEHE
+213 SPVQELTSVNNPSETE
-225 DVNPYVMALSKE
+225 EINPYVMALSKE

-286 TEEREILYYTLTYNK
+286 TEKREILYYTLTYNK

-312 KSMKYLEKIGFSKDD
+312 KAID
-327 IAYMMENTPEKFI
+327 N
-340 ELLKEQKKLVTE
+340 ELKL
-352 NISYLKD
+352 
-359 LGVTNYQDIFLKFYE
+359 TNNGELS
-374 MFLMDNSNFIAIFSK
+374 L
-389 YEKEDLIEKLK
+389 
-400 KNINIVEFL
+400 